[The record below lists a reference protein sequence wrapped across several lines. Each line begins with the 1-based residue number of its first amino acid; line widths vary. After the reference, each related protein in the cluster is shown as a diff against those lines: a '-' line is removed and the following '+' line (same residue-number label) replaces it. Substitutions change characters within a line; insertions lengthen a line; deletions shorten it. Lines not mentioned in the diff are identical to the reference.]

1 MMDNQP
7 KEAMFYERLD
17 GGRVRCNLC
26 PHYCQIADGKVGI
39 CRGRENRGGT
49 LYASTYSETI
59 ALNND
64 PIEKKPL
71 YHFYPGS
78 YLLSIGPNAC
88 NFSCQFCQNW
98 EISQTRVP
106 TSRLTPQAAV
116 EFAKSSRRCIGLS
129 FTYTEPLMWFEYLL
143 ETSKLARDY
152 GLKTTLVTNGFINPE
167 PMAML
172 LPLIDA
178 INLDIKSMD
187 DEFYRKVCGARLQPV
202 LDFARQVKDA
212 VALEITNLLISGLN
226 DSPEQ
231 IRKLVDWVCENLG
244 PGTPLHFSR
253 YFPRYKMARPPTPM
267 RTLVEAYDMARQ
279 KLKFVYVGNIIDDN
293 LNCTYCP
300 SCGNLLVDRVG
311 YTVKVVGLSDGKC
324 KRCGEAIPII
334 TSG

>member
-1 MMDNQP
+1 MDSKPQ
-7 KEAMFYERLD
+7 EAMFCEKLD
-17 GGRVRCNLC
+17 GGRVRCKLC
-26 PHYCQIADGKVGI
+26 PHYCQIADGKAGI

-49 LYASTYSETI
+49 LYASTFSETV
-59 ALNND
+59 AMNND
-64 PIEKKPL
+64 PVEKKPL

-88 NFSCQFCQNW
+88 NLSCQYCQNW

-106 TSRLTPQAAV
+106 TSHLTPEAAV
-116 EFAKSSRRCIGLS
+116 ESARSSRRCIGLS

-143 ETSKLARDY
+143 ETSRLARER
-152 GLKTTLVTNGFINPE
+152 GLKTMLVTNGFINPE

-187 DEFYRKVCGARLQPV
+187 DDFYRKVCGARLQPV
-202 LDFARQVKDA
+202 LDFAKQVKDA
-212 VALEITNLLISGLN
+212 AALEITNLVIPGLN
-226 DSPEQ
+226 DGPEQ
-231 IRKLVDWVCENLG
+231 IRKLVDWVHDNLG

-253 YFPRYKMARPPTPM
+253 YFPRYKMNRPPTPM
-267 RTLVEAYDMARQ
+267 GTLVEAYEMARE
-279 KLKFVYVGNIIDDN
+279 KLKFVYVGNIIDDK

-300 SCGNLLVDRVG
+300 SCGNLLVNRIG
-311 YTVKVVGLSDGKC
+311 YTVEVVGLSDGKC
-324 KRCGEAIPII
+324 KKCGEPIPII